1 MLEEIL
7 NELPV
12 GVFKAR
18 IRGGADDGISYANLP
33 LRRLLGFSES
43 GSVPLAEALSLV
55 PQWELRGLAERFE
68 DAARS
73 NGAARWEG
81 ELSAPGGLRFVR
93 VSAACR
99 ASEGGFDAYGV
110 IESIA
115 EERRERDR
123 ERSLL
128 KAVRE
133 LAERFESF
141 KALYDDAA
149 PAVPE
154 RPGLD
159 ILSDR
164 ERAVA
169 VLILEGLTNK
179 EIATK
184 LYISE
189 STVKKHTNSIFR
201 KIEIQGRNDLFLLE
215 RF

>member
-1 MLEEIL
+1 MLDEIL

-12 GVFKAR
+12 GVFHAR
-18 IRGGADDGISYANLP
+18 IRRGADDGIVYANLT

-43 GSVPLAEALSLV
+43 GSVPLAEALDLV
-55 PQWELRGLAERFE
+55 PQWERSGLADRFQA
-68 DAARS
+68 AARS

-93 VSAACR
+93 LSASCR
-99 ASEGGFDAYGV
+99 ASERGFDAFGV
-110 IESIA
+110 VETIA

-133 LAERFESF
+133 LADRFESF
-141 KALYDDAA
+141 KELYDGAA
-149 PAVPE
+149 AAVPE

-169 VLILEGLTNK
+169 ELILEGLTNK
-179 EIATK
+179 EIAAK

-215 RF
+215 RL

>member
-1 MLEEIL
+1 MFDIIL

-12 GVFKAR
+12 GVFHAR
-18 IRGGADDGISYANLP
+18 VRGNERDGLSYANLP
-33 LRRLLGFSES
+33 LRRLLGFSDA
-43 GSVPLAEALSLV
+43 GRVGLAEARNLV
-55 PQWELRGLAERFE
+55 PQWERAGLEERFKN
-68 DAARS
+68 AVRS
-73 NGAARWEG
+73 NGAVRWEG
-81 ELSAPGGLRFVR
+81 ELSGPGGLRFVR
-93 VSAACR
+93 LSANCR
-99 ASEGGFDAYGV
+99 ASEGGVDVFGV
-110 IESIA
+110 IEAIS

-128 KAVRE
+128 KEVRE

-141 KALYDDAA
+141 KELYDGASSAA
-149 PAVPE
+149 PE

-169 VLILEGLTNK
+169 ELILEGLTNK
-179 EIATK
+179 EIASK

-189 STVKKHTNSIFR
+189 STVKKHTNAIFR